1 MTDKKTEKVVFKNPD
16 GETFDVYGAFDRHP
30 ALIRTIP
37 FAPGDIQVKG
47 VTMAYQGEDGT
58 AQVSD
63 GVIVTIDTNITGAY
77 YITDTLTEL
86 LDNAEDTRTK

>member
-1 MTDKKTEKVVFKNPD
+1 MPTGEDLARSINGYTNERNPLTELH
-16 GETFDVYGAFDRHP
+16 R
-30 ALIRTIP
+30 ALIRTVP

-77 YITDTLTEL
+77 YIADTLNEL
-86 LDNAEDTRTK
+86 VDNAKGNRTQ